1 MAEWSGVPTA
11 TLARLE
17 RYRFQPQK
25 THAGAIRG
33 ERLSPRKGISIEFA
47 DYRHYA
53 PGDDLRHLD
62 WNILAR
68 LDRAY
73 LRTYQDEQE
82 LPIHLLLDCSASM
95 AFGEPSKF
103 DFARTLAA
111 CLGYIALVS
120 GDALYPVAL
129 HSQASETRALRG
141 RVAYSRLV
149 EWLRTRT
156 PDGRALSQSLQRFAH
171 ANMPTGMVLL
181 LTDGLD
187 ENLPQALRALG
198 GRRHEVVCLQILSEA
213 ELDPDL
219 EGDLKLIDAETGEA
233 VEITATSGVLAE
245 YQRRLNAHLQAIQQA
260 CRRIGAFHFQLTN
273 RDDPVEVILKRLYP
287 QGIVR

>member
-1 MAEWSGVPTA
+1 MSEWSGVPTA

-25 THAGAIRG
+25 HHAGAIRG

-82 LPIHLLLDCSASM
+82 LPIYLLLDCSGSM

-103 DFARTLAA
+103 DLARSLGA

-129 HSQASETRALRG
+129 HAEGGETRALRG
-141 RVAYSRLV
+141 RPAYARFV
-149 EWLRTRT
+149 EWLRTRH
-156 PDGRALSQSLQRFAH
+156 PDGRALSQAIQRFAH
-171 ANMPTGMVLL
+171 ANLPTGLVLL

-187 ENLPQALRALG
+187 EAMPQALRTLG
-198 GRRHEVVCLQILSEA
+198 GRKHEVIYLQILSEV
-213 ELDPDL
+213 EQDPDL
-219 EGDLKLIDAETGEA
+219 EGDLKLIDAETDEA
-233 VEITATSGVLAE
+233 IEITATSGLLQE
-245 YQRRLNAHLQAIQQA
+245 YQRRLKTHLEAIQQA
-260 CRRIGAFHFQLTN
+260 CRRIGAFYIPIAN
-273 RDDPVEVILKRLYP
+273 RDDSLEIILKDLTP
-287 QGIVR
+287 QGILR